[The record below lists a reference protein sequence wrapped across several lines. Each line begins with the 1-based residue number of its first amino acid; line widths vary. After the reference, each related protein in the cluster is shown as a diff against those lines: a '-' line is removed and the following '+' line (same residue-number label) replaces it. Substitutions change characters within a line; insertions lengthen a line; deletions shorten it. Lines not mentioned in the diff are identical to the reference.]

1 MKFQVYYRWSIIYF
15 VYNCFSFKDTLVS
28 KYKLIAP
35 AINLD
40 GLIISFDQYT
50 FQMDFQIH

>member
-28 KYKLIAP
+28 KYKLIDP